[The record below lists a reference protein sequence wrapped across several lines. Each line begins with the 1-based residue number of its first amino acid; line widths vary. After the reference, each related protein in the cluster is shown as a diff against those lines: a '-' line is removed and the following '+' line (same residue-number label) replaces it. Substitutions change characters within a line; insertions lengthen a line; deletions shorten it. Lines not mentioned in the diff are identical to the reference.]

1 MVCKVNGETLDPS
14 DVPLNRVRLTAK
26 CENGAAETIALDYT
40 VLWELQME
48 QMTVHLEA
56 IPANVTDEIILQ
68 KVSVEGAKW
77 DTVLI
82 RVNPNETNLIDLAC
96 LCPYRWTV
104 GDHVVITFPN
114 SDDQDVGVEFM
125 GKEV

>member
-1 MVCKVNGETLDPS
+1 MACKVNGETVDPS
-14 DVPLNRVRLTAK
+14 ALPLNRVRLTA
-26 CENGAAETIALDYT
+26 ETINGNAETIAIDYT

-48 QMTVHLEA
+48 QLTVHIEA

-68 KVSVEGAKW
+68 KVSVDGTRF

-82 RVNPNETNLIDLAC
+82 RVNPNEENLIDMAC

>member
-1 MVCKVNGETLDPS
+1 MTCKVNGQVIPS
-14 DVPLNRVRLTAK
+14 DALRRIRLNAQ
-26 CENGAAETIALDYT
+26 CINGNTDTISIDYT

-48 QMTVHLEA
+48 QLTVHWEA
-56 IPANVTDEIILQ
+56 APTTTEDIVLQ
-68 KVSVEGAKW
+68 KKSVENSRY

-82 RVNPNETNLIDLAC
+82 RVDPAAQTLTDLAC

-104 GDHVVITFPN
+104 GDHVIITFPN
-114 SDDQDVGVEFM
+114 TEDQDVGVEFM

>member
-1 MVCKVNGETLDPS
+1 MGCKVNGVELDPS
-14 DVPLNRVRLTAK
+14 SVTLNRVRLTDE
-26 CENGAAETIALDYT
+26 CINGAGDTIAIDYT

-48 QMTVHLEA
+48 QMIVHLEA
-56 IPANVTDEIILQ
+56 VPTTVTDEIILQ
-68 KVSVEGAKW
+68 KVSVDGVRF

-82 RVNPNETNLIDLAC
+82 RVNPNEKNLIDLAC

-104 GDHVVITFPN
+104 GDRVVITFPN
-114 SDDQDVGVEFM
+114 TEDVDVGVEFM